1 VIDYE
6 RQVAEVVKKLHNRQ
20 DILNSSVMYDDLI
33 PTTRMTMAV
42 TCKLPQKMLGIKDD
56 SPDLDD
62 LSFSVTP
69 VKNQQSQDFNRD
81 DLRQK

>member
-1 VIDYE
+1 VKEYE

-20 DILNSSVMYDDLI
+20 DILNSTVMYEELI
-33 PTTRMTMAV
+33 PTTRMTKAANS
-42 TCKLPQKMLGIKDD
+42 KLPQKLLGYKDD

-69 VKNQQSQDFNRD
+69 VKNQ
-81 DLRQK
+81 